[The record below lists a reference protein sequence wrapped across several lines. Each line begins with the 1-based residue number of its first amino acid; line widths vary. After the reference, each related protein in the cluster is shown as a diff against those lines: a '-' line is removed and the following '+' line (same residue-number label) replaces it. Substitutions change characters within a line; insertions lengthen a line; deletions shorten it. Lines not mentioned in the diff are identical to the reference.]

1 MTLALS
7 LAAAIALA
15 ALIGAGRSHRE
26 LVRWLGRD
34 PAGRRR
40 LLRALALASAG
51 ALLAA
56 AWLHA
61 AQQPPRF
68 SGAEVDLVIA
78 LDTSASMNVRDTAPS
93 RLQRALRLADQL
105 VESAHGARLGLVL
118 FAGDAYVAL
127 PLTLDHEV
135 HRTYLQAVDSEV
147 LSRKGSDLA
156 RALRVAAGVFDPRSP
171 RPRRLVLLSD
181 GEHSGANLDDALVE
195 LRGAG
200 IGVLAV
206 GFGRVEGEVV
216 PAPHGGALFDE
227 RGEVVVSRRS
237 DALLGRIAS
246 SSGGRYLREFE
257 DAPAGADLLPP
268 AGEWLR
274 AERTPG
280 QERLFGLV
288 LLVFALLA
296 VEMLT
301 SAAPRAG
308 ARRRGG
314 SRWLRAPA
322 AVLLALVS
330 LGLGPSSWLGE
341 GDEQLASGEA
351 QQALSLYRRNARA
364 YGSSVPARIRI
375 GNALYRLDQHDRA
388 AASYLEALRE
398 VTLYEHDARFV
409 ASFNLGNALLAQQ
422 RYAEARD
429 HFWTAL
435 LERPASLEAKF
446 NYEWATERMREL
458 EPPPTP
464 ELPTP
469 PSDAGEGDGPS
480 ADDGGAGDGGDRP
493 GQQAIAG
500 NRQRGAPE
508 LREAEARR
516 WLETIEDQVGEPLR
530 RQAAQ
535 SLGSSGRT
543 RGPGQ
548 IW

>member
-15 ALIGAGRSHRE
+15 TLFGAWRSHHE
-26 LVRWLGRD
+26 LVRWLGLD

-51 ALLAA
+51 PLLAA

-68 SGAEVDLVIA
+68 SGADVDLVIA

-93 RLQRALRLADQL
+93 RLRRALRLAEQL
-105 VESAHGARLGLVL
+105 VESARGARLGLVL

-135 HRTYLQAVDSEV
+135 HLTYLQSVDSEV

-200 IGVLAV
+200 IGVLTV

-216 PAPHGGALFDE
+216 PAPHGGPLLDE
-227 RGEVVVSRRS
+227 RGAAVVSRRS
-237 DALLGRIAS
+237 DALLERIALG
-246 SSGGRYLREFE
+246 SGGRYLREFE
-257 DAPAGADLLPP
+257 DAPRGADLLPP
-268 AGEWLR
+268 ASEWLR
-274 AERTPG
+274 SQRTPG
-280 QERLFGLV
+280 LARLFGLV

-296 VEMLT
+296 TDLIA
-301 SAAPRAG
+301 SSAPRSG
-308 ARRRGG
+308 TRWPH
-314 SRWLRAPA
+314 WLRAPSA
-322 AVLLALVS
+322 ALLAVFL

-341 GDEQLASGEA
+341 GDEQLADGDA
-351 QQALSLYRRNARA
+351 QQALSLYRRNVRA
-364 YGSSVPARIRI
+364 YGPSVPGRIRI

-398 VTLYEHDARFV
+398 VTRDAHDERFV

-446 NYEWATERMREL
+446 NYEWATERTRSL
-458 EPPPTP
+458 EPPPAP
-464 ELPTP
+464 DVPPP
-469 PSDAGEGDGPS
+469 PSDAGPGDDPS
-480 ADDGGAGDGGDRP
+480 ADDGGAGDGP
-493 GQQAIAG
+493 GSQAVAG

-516 WLETIEDQVGEPLR
+516 WLETIEDEVAEPLR

-535 SLGSSGRT
+535 SLGSTGRT
-543 RGPGQ
+543 RGQGQ

>member
-1 MTLALS
+1 VTLALS

-15 ALIGAGRSHRE
+15 VLLGAWRSHRE

-34 PAGRRR
+34 PAGTRR

-68 SGAEVDLVIA
+68 SGADVDLVIA
-78 LDTSASMNVRDTAPS
+78 LDTSASMTVRDTAPS
-93 RLQRALRLADQL
+93 RLQRALRLAGQL
-105 VESAHGARLGLVL
+105 VESARGARLGLVL

-135 HRTYLQAVDSEV
+135 HRIYLQSIDSEV
-147 LSRKGSDLA
+147 LSSKGSDVA

-181 GEHSGANLDDALVE
+181 GEHSGGNLDDALVE

-206 GFGRVEGEVV
+206 GFGRVEGDVV
-216 PAPHGGALFDE
+216 PAAHGGPLYDQ
-227 RGEVVVSRRS
+227 RGGVVVSRRS
-237 DALLGRIAS
+237 DALLERIAA

-257 DAPAGADLLPP
+257 DAPSGADLLPP
-268 AGEWLR
+268 AREWLR
-274 AERTPG
+274 SERTPG
-280 QERLFGLV
+280 QERLFAVV

-296 VEMLT
+296 ADLIA
-301 SAAPRAG
+301 SIAPRSG
-308 ARRRGG
+308 ARWP
-314 SRWLRAPA
+314 RWLRAPSA
-322 AVLLALVS
+322 ALLGLFL
-330 LGLGPSSWLGE
+330 LGLGPSTWLRE
-341 GDEQLASGEA
+341 GDEQLAGGKA

-364 YGSSVPARIRI
+364 YGPSVPGRIRI
-375 GNALYRLDQHDRA
+375 GNALYQLDQHDRA

-398 VTLYEHDARFV
+398 VTLGEHDARFV
-409 ASFNLGNALLAQQ
+409 ASFNLGVALLAQQ
-422 RYAEARD
+422 RFAEARD

-458 EPPPTP
+458 EPPATP
-464 ELPTP
+464 ELPPP
-469 PSDAGEGDGPS
+469 PSNAGEGDGPS
-480 ADDGGAGDGGDRP
+480 DDDGGAGDGGDGP
-493 GQQAIAG
+493 GSQAVAG

-508 LREAEARR
+508 LSEAEARR
-516 WLETIEDQVGEPLR
+516 WLETIEDEVAEPLR

-535 SLGSSGRT
+535 SLGSTGRT
-543 RGPGQ
+543 RGQGQ
-548 IW
+548 VW